1 MARGVTGTGVGFDA
15 AAAGRVGGRW
25 RNPSEAEQ
33 RLAIFQVHFLVLID
47 FMTTTESELSW
58 LLVPSLQ
65 SCLDPTVSNPD

>member
-33 RLAIFQVHFLVLID
+33 RLAIFQVHFLML
-47 FMTTTESELSW
+47 
-58 LLVPSLQ
+58 
-65 SCLDPTVSNPD
+65 